1 MVRDLLTGRGRPQLR
16 NGAVTLPIE
25 IPDVVID
32 RLPLY
37 YRLLSRLEQE
47 GRAVISSQE
56 LGEEL
61 GVTPAQIRKDL
72 SYFGRFGKQGRGYS
86 VARLAE
92 ELRFILGL
100 DRRWRVVVIG
110 IGRLGRAIS
119 SYPGF
124 EGQGFD
130 IVGRYDSG
138 PRVIGTELDGNTI
151 LDVAN
156 LEADLRRTPV
166 DIGIVA
172 VTADAAQDV
181 ADTLVRGG
189 VRAILNYTPARVQV
203 PAGIELKHINPVLF
217 LQSMTYHLKLRQ
229 RDRASRAE

>member
-1 MVRDLLTGRGRPQLR
+1 MVFLPSERKCAIAGRRPP
-16 NGAVTLPIE
+16 NTVPID

-37 YRLLSRLEQE
+37 YRLLARLEAE
-47 GRAVISSQE
+47 NRPVVSSQE

-86 VARLAE
+86 VVRLAE
-92 ELRFILGL
+92 ELRSILGL
-100 DRRWRVVVIG
+100 DGRWKVVVIG
-110 IGRLGRAIS
+110 IGRLGRAIA

-130 IVGRYDSG
+130 IVAMYDAD
-138 PRVIGTELDGNTI
+138 PKVVGTDIDGTVVRHVDQLD
-151 LDVAN
+151 D
-156 LEADLRRTPV
+156 DLRRHPV

-172 VTADAAQDV
+172 VPAEFAQDTV
-181 ADTLVRGG
+181 DTLVQAG
-189 VRAILNYTPARVQV
+189 VHAILNYTPLRVQV
-203 PAGIELKHINPVLF
+203 RDGVEVRHINPVLF
-217 LQSMTYHLKLRQ
+217 LQSMTYHLKRVKS
-229 RDRASRAE
+229 DR

>member
-1 MVRDLLTGRGRPQLR
+1 MIRLHSAAKAGVD
-16 NGAVTLPIE
+16 VPIE

-37 YRLLSRLEQE
+37 YRLLSRLDAE
-47 GRAVISSQE
+47 GRTVVSSQE

-86 VARLAE
+86 VSRLLE
-92 ELRFILGL
+92 ELKAILGL
-100 DRRWRVVVIG
+100 DRRWKVVVVG
-110 IGRLGRAIS
+110 VGRLGRAIA

-130 IVGRYDSG
+130 IIAMYDASTAL
-138 PRVIGTELDGNTI
+138 VGTEIEGQRVR
-151 LDVAN
+151 DVAT
-156 LEADLRRTPV
+156 LETELKKTAV

-172 VTADAAQDV
+172 VPGEFAQDV
-181 ADTLVRGG
+181 VDTLVDAG
-189 VRAILNYTPARVQV
+189 VHAILNYTPNRIQTPPGVEV
-203 PAGIELKHINPVLF
+203 RHINPVLF
-217 LQSMTYHLKLRQ
+217 LQSMTYHLKQ
-229 RDRASRAE
+229 RRGG